1 MPRQARIIP
10 LEGFLHVI
18 SRGNNRR
25 KLFLAKNDFK
35 IFYMLLNKLKREESI
50 NIYHYCLMSNHVHL
64 LLGVEE
70 NSNISR
76 FMKRLGLKYFYH
88 YKKKHDYSGHLWQDR
103 FKSKIIERDEYFIQC
118 GKYIELNPVRAGI
131 VQNAEDYSY
140 SSYHY
145 YGLGQDDKL
154 IDDDPLYAGFGKDD
168 LSRQLKYKKMIIDE
182 INYRRFIIKTM
193 L

>member
-10 LEGFLHVI
+10 PEGFLHVI
-18 SRGNNRR
+18 SRGNNHR

-35 IFYMLLNKLKREESI
+35 IFYMLLNKLKEEESI
-50 NIYHYCLMSNHVHL
+50 RIYHYCLMSNHVHL
-64 LLGVEE
+64 LAGVGE

-88 YKKKHDYSGHLWQDR
+88 YKKKHNYTGHLWQDR
-103 FKSKIIERDEYFIQC
+103 FKSKIIERDEYLIQC

-131 VQNAEDYSY
+131 VKIAEDYPY
-140 SSYHY
+140 SSYLY
-145 YGLGQDDKL
+145 YGLGIQDKL
-154 IDDDPLYAGFGKDD
+154 IDDDPLYADFGRDNIN
-168 LSRQLKYKKMIIDE
+168 RQLKYRKMIIDE
-182 INYRRFIIKTM
+182 VSYKRFIIKTV